1 MVVLIFRPLG
11 IYPSGFAGRSRSR
24 WIVSILVGFVPRLGL
39 ILEIGLVFG
48 GNEKNPAS
56 FRRPGF
62 LGKSPVKG
70 S

>member
-1 MVVLIFRPLG
+1 
-11 IYPSGFAGRSRSR
+11 
-24 WIVSILVGFVPRLGL
+24 L